1 MSNEEIF
8 YRLTIRFTNGET
20 EKFVVREPVEAH
32 RLSEHTRYAVVRV
45 HVETTGTI
53 RQVLVAA
60 MSDVSYIR
68 TAQLEVKDIRHR
80 VAGIAGTLG
89 DEPGGPEELASL
101 EFI

>member
-20 EKFVVREPVEAH
+20 EKFIVRDALDSQQ
-32 RLSEHTRYAVVRV
+32 LSDHTRFAIVRV
-45 HVETTGTI
+45 QVETTGTI

-68 TAQLEVKDIRHR
+68 TLQLETKDIRQR
-80 VAGIAGTLG
+80 VAGIAGSLG
-89 DEPGGPEELASL
+89 DEPGGPEELASI
-101 EFI
+101 EFV